1 MINDENGGSV
11 KAPAIYIVRK
21 ISWFRISHESVL
33 YIDFM
38 RFFEFLYRKPL
49 LSIIS
54 CILRKVNY
62 LRRNFSTTEYISVTK
77 SVREG
82 VDEIGKER

>member
-1 MINDENGGSV
+1 MTDDEDGGSV

-38 RFFEFLYRKPL
+38 RFLEFLYRKPL
-49 LSIIS
+49 FSIIS

-62 LRRNFSTTEYISVTK
+62 LRRNFGIAEYISVTK
-77 SVREG
+77 SVKEG

>member
-1 MINDENGGSV
+1 MMKMGGQA
-11 KAPAIYIVRK
+11 APAIYTVRK
-21 ISWFRISHESVL
+21 ISWFRISHESML
-33 YIDFM
+33 YIDST

-77 SVREG
+77 SVKG
-82 VDEIGKER
+82 VDENGKER